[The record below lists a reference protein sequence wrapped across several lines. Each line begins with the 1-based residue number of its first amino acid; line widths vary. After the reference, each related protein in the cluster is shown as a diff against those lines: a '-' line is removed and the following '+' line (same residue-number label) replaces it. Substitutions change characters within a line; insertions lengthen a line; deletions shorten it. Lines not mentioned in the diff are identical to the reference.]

1 MWRLVHVSA
10 YAMRPTDVYETLRTW
25 IERQRWYPKGESFD
39 IVEAWRIGENLY
51 VGVLKTKDALVFLPL
66 RISRN
71 LPQGLPAHL
80 VAKIDG
86 RFAYEAEF
94 CLSYVSMLLGGDV
107 PGLRTQIIRKL
118 GRVFRIR
125 PLLLGSTNRLVAI
138 EAEGGLAVLKSYRT
152 LDPLNPE
159 AKFIEYLSG
168 DLAPQLHAKCMWKE
182 FSVSIVTEYVNIDRE
197 VGEYFYISAVTS
209 LREGKVVL
217 PLKGAVLAS
226 SFIAS
231 LHKRMAKCGACWCR
245 GGIVREE
252 DIRKWR
258 ERLNVYSERV
268 RENAIRLLGKDAVE
282 LIDSRVDRAAGLFE
296 EFRGKVKLRTHQD
309 LHLGQIVQA
318 KDRLL
323 ALDFEGEPAR
333 KDRGTLEPPI
343 RDVACAMR
351 SLTYIA
357 FHAALEALKLSPAEF
372 AQLILKGKASFAKL
386 WVLRTSKLL
395 LELYL
400 AETLDQALYIHG
412 LRDSLYA
419 WGEKAVEAW
428 LVERGLYEAWYESH
442 YRPAETLVPLLG
454 LAALG
459 P

>member
-1 MWRLVHVSA
+1 MKPVE
-10 YAMRPTDVYETLRTW
+10 VYEALRKW

-39 IVEAWRIGENLY
+39 VLEAWKAGENLY
-51 VGVLKTKDALVFLPL
+51 VGVLEIGDTLAFLPL
-66 RISRN
+66 KITRS
-71 LPQGLPAHL
+71 LPRTLPTHL
-80 VAKIDG
+80 VVKVNGYFI
-86 RFAYEAEF
+86 YEAEF
-94 CLSYVSMLLGGDV
+94 CPEYVDMLLEGSV
-107 PGLRTQIIRKL
+107 PGLKVRVIKKL
-118 GRVFRIR
+118 GRVLRVR
-125 PLLLGSTNRLVAI
+125 PLLLGSTNRLVTV

-152 LDPLNPE
+152 LDPSNFE

-168 DLAPQLHAKCMWKE
+168 DLAPQLYARCVWKE
-182 FSVSIVTEYVNIDRE
+182 LNVSVVTEYVDVDRE
-197 VGEYFYISAVTS
+197 VGEYFHTSAVTS
-209 LREGKVVL
+209 LREGRIVL

-231 LHKRMAKCGACWCR
+231 LHKRMAKCEACWCR
-245 GGIVREE
+245 RGVVGEE
-252 DIRKWR
+252 DIGKWMK
-258 ERLNVYSERV
+258 RLNVYSKSARG
-268 RENAIRLLGKDAVE
+268 NAIRLLGREAAE

-333 KDRGTLEPPI
+333 RDRGSLEPPI
-343 RDVACAMR
+343 RDVACTMR

-357 FHAALEALKLSPAEF
+357 FYAALKVLKLSPAEL
-372 AQLILKGKASFAKL
+372 AQLILRDKVSLVKL
-386 WVLRTSKLL
+386 WVLRTSRLL

-400 AETLDQALYIHG
+400 AETLDQAPYIHG
-412 LRDSLYA
+412 LRSGLRA
-419 WGEKAVEAW
+419 WGEKVVEAW
-428 LVERGLYEAWYESH
+428 LVERGLYEALYESH
-442 YRPAETLVPLLG
+442 YRPAKTLVPLLG